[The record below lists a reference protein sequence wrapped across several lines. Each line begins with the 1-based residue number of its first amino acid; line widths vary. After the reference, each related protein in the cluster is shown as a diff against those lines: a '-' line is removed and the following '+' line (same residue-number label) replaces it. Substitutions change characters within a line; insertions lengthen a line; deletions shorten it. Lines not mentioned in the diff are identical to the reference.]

1 MSNGGVRL
9 ICQRCSR
16 EFGTDR
22 IRDLCHGCQLAQQ
35 AVWPSATHQRLG
47 DVSGA

>member
-1 MSNGGVRL
+1 MRSGGVTL

-22 IRDLCHGCQLAQQ
+22 IRDLCHECQLAQQ
-35 AVWPSATHQRLG
+35 AVWPNTTHQRAG
-47 DVSGA
+47 EGSGA